1 MPGAQDGT
9 PGTASA
15 LLRPG
20 VFQYPKDEESRAH
33 RRGRGL
39 AYKFRG
45 LRQRLLA
52 AGLLGLAG
60 LAHAATDPFAPGQTD
75 FLVGVE
81 AFHAGDY
88 EAALEGFQRARA
100 AGFKAPTL
108 EFNLGLSQYKLGR
121 YAQAGAVFQ
130 QLLGNP
136 EFADVAE
143 FHLGLV
149 AAQLGQTDAAVAH
162 LRKVERGARSPKLK
176 ALAQTALERIL
187 GRPAPS
193 RSSVYLSGG
202 LGYDSNPVLL
212 SDGAGRVPGQGPDW
226 FGEAI
231 GSYGY
236 TLAARDAS
244 SDQLRGSLY
253 LRQYRKDTDL
263 SQQDATLAYEHAF
276 WGQGWRI
283 DLGAAGETFY
293 LGGDNLL
300 SSGGL
305 TAEGSRRLGAGTF
318 SLRWQGNRVFG
329 GSGSTYLDGW
339 QQQAQLAWSAPLG
352 DGRLRAQYDFE
363 SNARRDLDT
372 GAEFFSESPTRHGAS
387 LRLSEPLG
395 ERLSLDLRATYR
407 YSRYHAPDRFFTGP
421 TLAEQRRSEELTQLA
436 ATARYRL
443 YPGWN
448 LLMHYDYSRNQ
459 ANIPGFQY
467 HRNQASLALE
477 WLEP

>member
-1 MPGAQDGT
+1 M
-9 PGTASA
+9 
-15 LLRPG
+15 
-20 VFQYPKDEESRAH
+20 AH
-33 RRGRGL
+33 
-39 AYKFRG
+39 KIRG

-60 LAHAATDPFAPGQTD
+60 LAHAATDPFAAGQTD

-88 EAALEGFQRARA
+88 QAALESFDRARA
-100 AGFKAPTL
+100 AGFKAPSL
-108 EFNLGLSQYKLGR
+108 EFNRGLCDYKLGR
-121 YAQAGAVFQ
+121 YPQAGAVFQ
-130 QLLGNP
+130 SLLGNP
-136 EFADVAE
+136 EYADMAE
-143 FHLGLV
+143 YHLGLI
-149 AAQLGQTDAAVAH
+149 AAQQGQQDAAVAH
-162 LRKVERGARSPKLK
+162 LRRVERGARSARLRT
-176 ALAQTALERIL
+176 LAQTALERIL

-212 SDGAGRVPGQGPDW
+212 SDGAGRVAGQGPDW

-236 TLAARDAS
+236 ALAAREAS
-244 SDQLRGSLY
+244 SDQLHGSLY
-253 LRQYRKDTDL
+253 LRQYHKDTDL
-263 SQQDATLAYEHAF
+263 SQQDATLSYEHAF
-276 WGQGWRI
+276 WGQGWRV

-305 TAEGSRRLGAGTF
+305 TAEGSQRFGAGTL

-329 GSGSTYLDGW
+329 GGGSTYLDGW
-339 QQQAQLAWSAPLG
+339 QQQAQLAWSAPLWR
-352 DGRLRAQYDFE
+352 GRLRAQYDFE
-363 SNARRDLDT
+363 SNDRRDLAA
-372 GAEFFSESPTRHGAS
+372 GSEFFSESPTRHGAS
-387 LRLSEPLG
+387 LRLSQPLG
-395 ERLSLDLRATYR
+395 ERLALDLRAAYR
-407 YSRYHAPDRFFTGP
+407 YSRYHAADRFFDGSALT
-421 TLAEQRRSEELTQLA
+421 TQRRNEELAQFG

-459 ANIPGFQY
+459 ADIPGFAY
-467 HRNQASLALE
+467 HRNQASLAVE
-477 WLEP
+477 WLQP